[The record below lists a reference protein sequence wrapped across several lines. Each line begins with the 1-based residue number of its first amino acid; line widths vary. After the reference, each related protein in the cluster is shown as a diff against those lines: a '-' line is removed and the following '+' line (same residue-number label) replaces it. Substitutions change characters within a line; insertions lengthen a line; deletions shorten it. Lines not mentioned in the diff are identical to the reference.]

1 MSHDRNPR
9 VPSLVIALMAISA
22 LSAGCATSGGSSSEP
37 SRGSRA
43 AEQAPTSAQKE
54 QRAAAHYN
62 VGTGHLREGRVAIAI
77 RELRLSEE
85 MNPRDKWTQLAL
97 ADAYR
102 RKGHYADAEKHL
114 LKGLAVDPEFQQAS
128 LTLSAIYIQLER
140 YGEAIAL
147 TEMLIDD
154 PTFPL
159 PWAALT
165 NQGWAYY
172 KLGQLAKATES
183 LEMATEYHTGYWR
196 PLLTLG
202 IIEAARGNRERA
214 IERFERVVEL
224 GPGPLAEAE
233 ANYRLAEI
241 FIAQGNRDRAVE
253 YLTAS
258 AAQRP
263 SGPWG
268 KRSEEYLD
276 RLR

>member
-1 MSHDRNPR
+1 MSHDRNR
-9 VPSLVIALMAISA
+9 RILSWVLVLVASA
-22 LSAGCATSGGSSSEP
+22 AFLSGCATSGGGAKEP
-37 SRGSRA
+37 RYASPAGGEDLSPEQLARRA
-43 AEQAPTSAQKE
+43 S
-54 QRAAAHYN
+54 AHYN
-62 VGTGHLREGRVAIAI
+62 VGTGHLREGRVGLAI
-77 RELRLSEE
+77 RELRIAEE

-102 RKGHYADAEKHL
+102 RKMRFADAEEHL
-114 LKGLAVDPEFQQAS
+114 LKGLAIDSDFQQAS

-147 TEMLIDD
+147 TEMLVDD

-172 KLGQLAKATES
+172 KLGQLVPATEA
-183 LEMATEYHTGYWR
+183 LEMATEYHSGYWR
-196 PLLTLG
+196 PVLSLG
-202 IIEAARGNRERA
+202 IIEAARGNSERA
-214 IERFERVVEL
+214 IKRFERVVEL
-224 GPGPLAEAE
+224 GPGPLAQAE
-233 ANYRLAEI
+233 ANYRIAEI
-241 FIAQGNRDRAVE
+241 FIAQGNRGRAVE

-263 SGPWG
+263 SGTWG